1 MKYIITQHA
10 RQRRRY
16 KEVESEVVLSN
27 FLIELDML
35 CSISTRKN
43 ALYKIA
49 YKNICA
55 IVKKETEQLILVTQ
69 RGFKQYNY
77 DLTELIGKLK
87 VSVTQDKDTK
97 KQEDEKYGVEHE
109 ILRINY
115 KGKLVFCGRILDID
129 KSKLYKNNPKLRGD
143 FKFILELD
151 YKLYTKYYLPK
162 KLNKDIL
169 FNSVDEIM
177 DIIHFENEKYML
189 NNFQRKKSRTK
200 STKGKIYE

>member
-16 KEVESEVVLSN
+16 KIVESEEVLTN

-35 CSISTRKN
+35 CSISIRKN

-49 YKNICA
+49 YKEICA

-87 VSVTQDKDTK
+87 VDVSVSHDKDTK
-97 KQEDEKYGVEHE
+97 KEQDGKHGVEHE
-109 ILRINY
+109 IFRINY
-115 KGKLVFCGRILDID
+115 KGKEVFCGRILDID
-129 KSKLYKNNPKLRGD
+129 KSKVYKNNPKLRGD
-143 FKFILELD
+143 FKFILDLD
-151 YKLYTKYYLPK
+151 YKLFSKYYLPK
-162 KLNKDIL
+162 KLSKDIL
-169 FNSVDEIM
+169 FNCVSEII
-177 DIIHFENEKYML
+177 DIVHFENEKYML
-189 NNFQRKKSRTK
+189 NSFQRKKSKTK
-200 STKGKIYE
+200 RIKGRK

>member
-1 MKYIITQHA
+1 MNYIITQHA

-16 KEVESEVVLSN
+16 KEVESEVVLTN

-49 YKNICA
+49 YKDICA

-69 RGFKQYNY
+69 RGFKQYDY
-77 DLTELIGKLK
+77 HLTKLIGKLK

-97 KQEDEKYGVEHE
+97 KQQDEKNGIEHE
-109 ILRINY
+109 VFRVNY

-129 KSKLYKNNPKLRGD
+129 KSKVYKNNPKLRGD
-143 FKFILELD
+143 FKFTLELD
-151 YKLYTKYYLPK
+151 YKLFTKYYLPK

-169 FNSVDEIM
+169 FNSVDEII
-177 DIIHFENEKYML
+177 DIIHFEDDKYVL
-189 NNFQRKKSRTK
+189 NDFKRRKSRNI
-200 STKGKIYE
+200 KGKIYE